1 MSAECPKKKGTPQPL
16 RFTLAKLNFMSKY
29 IIQIP
34 YPRLAYSSRIRNWDV
49 FILRESLRLPPRADQ
64 VE

>member
-1 MSAECPKKKGTPQPL
+1 MAPEFQTVDRAL
-16 RFTLAKLNFMSKY
+16 
-29 IIQIP
+29 
-34 YPRLAYSSRIRNWDV
+34 RIRNWNV